1 MSEKLGYNT
10 TRELSPAI
18 TKPLQV
24 FGRTLYSSVENS
36 KTVVFNDS
44 LKLTSDFTYEFSK
57 EFYRDL
63 LRALLIEEILQGEI
77 EIKFNHD
84 LILFMALG
92 EESEQSE
99 KLNNNEKEFILNFYR
114 NLTLEENKDLIVT
127 FKIEI

>member
-1 MSEKLGYNT
+1 MSEKLAYNT

-24 FGRTLYSSVENS
+24 FGRTLYSSIKNA

-63 LRALLIEEILQGEI
+63 LRALLFEEILQGEI
-77 EIKFNHD
+77 KIKFNHD
-84 LILFMALG
+84 
-92 EESEQSE
+92 
-99 KLNNNEKEFILNFYR
+99 
-114 NLTLEENKDLIVT
+114 
-127 FKIEI
+127 